1 MDLKELLAASSLN
14 LSETQISQADK
25 YINQILKWNR
35 TRNLVSRNLKKN
47 DLAEHFLD
55 CAVLH
60 KHLLPGSVID
70 LGSGSGFPGIC
81 LGIIDPNRELTLV
94 DSNRK
99 KTSFLIHIKNELGLK
114 QVSVKYA
121 RVEEIKK
128 IDEINIVCR
137 AFKEPADVLKILEKK
152 ISKRNKIILMVSE
165 METLSAPSFDIGY
178 KESEASKIIDKK
190 RGFLEIQMS

>member
-1 MDLKELLAASSLN
+1 M
-14 LSETQISQADK
+14 
-25 YINQILKWNR
+25 
-35 TRNLVSRNLKKN
+35 
-47 DLAEHFLD
+47 
-55 CAVLH
+55 
-60 KHLLPGSVID
+60 
-70 LGSGSGFPGIC
+70 
-81 LGIIDPNRELTLV
+81 
-94 DSNRK
+94 
-99 KTSFLIHIKNELGLK
+99 KNELGLK
-114 QVSVKYA
+114 QVSVKFA